1 MLGYMLSAIAEESG
15 EQWSVRTAGT
25 LVAEGSAMSSRTRAA
40 LLGVD
45 GLGERRYGAHRSHQI
60 NEDDVEWAHVILA
73 SEADHVRYVRAQFDD
88 ANSKTVQLVQFVRR
102 APIDVPFAD
111 QLAAVS
117 DLDPLPAFDV
127 VDPAGGDQAVY
138 DACASQLWD
147 LAKAFALLV
156 GKDAPS

>member
-1 MLGYMLSAIAEESG
+1 
-15 EQWSVRTAGT
+15 
-25 LVAEGSAMSSRTRAA
+25 
-40 LLGVD
+40 
-45 GLGERRYGAHRSHQI
+45 
-60 NEDDVEWAHVILA
+60 
-73 SEADHVRYVRAQFDD
+73 VRYVRAQFDD

-102 APIDVPFAD
+102 APIDVSFAD

-117 DLDPLPAFDV
+117 DLDPSPAFDV

-156 GKDAPS
+156 GEDAPS